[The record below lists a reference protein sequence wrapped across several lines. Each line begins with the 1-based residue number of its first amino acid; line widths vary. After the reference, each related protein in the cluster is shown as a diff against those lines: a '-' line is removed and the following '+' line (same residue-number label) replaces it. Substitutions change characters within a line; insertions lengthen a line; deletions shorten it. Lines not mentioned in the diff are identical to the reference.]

1 MENVVRGPWPQSD
14 AQERN
19 SSFERD
25 KNEKR
30 YAKAH
35 QVWSELKDQAR
46 LPLADRKQMARNLG
60 DLISE
65 LALDLGIAPKVALRQ
80 VWDQCGL
87 EHSWAKRLRYVRFEE
102 DAEKKTDEYASSARE
117 FANLAK
123 VALKLKPHNIVSG
136 EDMEAEA
143 ILRLLARTSYDPDP
157 FKNAKIDFD
166 AARAV
171 AELGEAFIQQVESA
185 VPGLKTYFERL
196 AKFQLFHR
204 PWPEQVYRERFQAS
218 LAQFEQSYFNHWCG
232 DKLWLIPVD
241 VDTSKFF
248 GEFESAPSSAH
259 NMDQEADFLGHPIPN
274 RFLFDGFPIADEL
287 GHTAVPGLLPRVHI
301 GDIHG
306 FQFGRGTDN
315 ATFAPQSDDE
325 FYPRPQVLESHPQR
339 VHLVLAPTKV
349 GSTLSIRI
357 GLVVEAWPFSNL
369 RFADDGAGYL
379 GHEQPDVSVSEPTP
393 GDALNPIPVTSVVNH
408 LPWASIDRLMFLPG
422 SEAQNVIGV
431 QGVNNPEE
439 SIHEIRST
447 AMRDGQDWSTLIE
460 TKVTSVIP
468 AIAIGQGFTPYPANT
483 LAAALFSNLLYVK
496 GEGSVLIKMIA
507 DAKSRVETLE
517 GQFQEWMTE
526 FHAAKHD
533 FIKGSGNDA

>member
-19 SSFERD
+19 SSFKRD
-25 KNEKR
+25 QNEKR

-46 LPLADRKQMARNLG
+46 LPLADRKRMARNLG

-65 LALDLGIAPKVALRQ
+65 LASDLGIAPKVALRQ
-80 VWDQCGL
+80 VWDICGL
-87 EHSWAKRLRYVRFEE
+87 EHSWAKRLRYVRFAE

-123 VALKLKPHNIVSG
+123 VALKLKPHNTVSG
-136 EDMEAEA
+136 EDLEAEA
-143 ILRLLARTSYDPDP
+143 TLRLLMGTTYDPDP
-157 FKNAKIDFD
+157 FKSAKIDFD

-171 AELGEAFIQQVESA
+171 AELTEAFIQQVESA
-185 VPGLKTYFERL
+185 VPSLKTYFERL

-218 LAQFEQSYFNHWCG
+218 LGQFEQGYFNHWCG

-248 GEFESAPSSAH
+248 AEPESAPSSAH
-259 NMDQEADFLGHPIPN
+259 NIDQEAGFLGHPIPN
-274 RFLFDGFPIADEL
+274 GFLFDGFPIGDEL
-287 GHTAVPGLLPRVHI
+287 GYTAVPGLLPHVHI

-306 FQFGRGTDN
+306 FQFASGPDN
-315 ATFAPQSDDE
+315 ATFAAESDDE
-325 FYPRPQVLESHPQR
+325 LYFGPQVLEAHPQR
-339 VHLVLAPTKV
+339 VHLVLAPSKV
-349 GSTLSIRI
+349 GATVFIRI
-357 GLVVEAWPFSNL
+357 GLLVEAWPFSNL
-369 RFADDGAGYL
+369 QFADDGAGYL
-379 GHEQPDVSVSEPTP
+379 RPRQPDVLVSELAT
-393 GDALNPIPVTSVVNH
+393 GDILNPTPVTSVVDH

-422 SEAQNVIGV
+422 AEAQNVIGA
-431 QGVNNPEE
+431 QGVSNPEE
-439 SIHEIRST
+439 SIYEIRST
-447 AMRDGQDWSTLIE
+447 AMRDSQDWSTLIE

-483 LAAALFSNLLYVK
+483 LASALFSNLLYVK
-496 GEGSVLIKMIA
+496 GEGSVLNMMIA

-517 GQFQEWMTE
+517 AQFQGWMAE
-526 FHAAKHD
+526 FEAAKFEFVNGPD
-533 FIKGSGNDA
+533 KEA